1 MPAPFVV
8 LLSTYNGEKYLAEQ
22 LDSLLAQDYTD
33 ILIHIRDDGSADSTR
48 LILDR
53 YAARYKNIS
62 VVRGDNLGVAQS
74 FFQLLQNADETAD
87 YFAFCDQDDVW
98 LPNKL
103 SRAASALSDID
114 PKTPALYFSSYS
126 IVDEHLNFL
135 GNFPAPKRV
144 GFKSALVENVATGC
158 TVVLNRAARTLVL
171 WRLPEHVIMH
181 DWWCYAVVCSMNG
194 IICFDDKPTVL
205 YRQHSA
211 NITGTS
217 ATFFGKMR
225 RHWLQFM
232 SRDERVISL
241 TDQAR
246 ELQRC
251 FGNQMPDENKRVLA
265 RFLAS
270 KQSVWRRLIY
280 LFLNN
285 DVSRQS
291 LVENAILKINIA
303 LNRY

>member
-103 SRAASALSDID
+103 SRAASALSEID
-114 PKTPALYFSSYS
+114 AQTPALYFSSFEL
-126 IVDEHLNFL
+126 VDEQLNHLGYPPPF
-135 GNFPAPKRV
+135 RYI
-144 GFKSALVENVATGC
+144 GFQNALVQNVATGC
-158 TVVLNRAARTLVL
+158 TVVLNRAGRALVL
-171 WRLPEHVIMH
+171 SRLPEHVIMH
-181 DWWCYAVVCSMNG
+181 DWWSYLVMSALGKLVYDDAV
-194 IICFDDKPTVL
+194 TVK
-205 YRQHSA
+205 YRQHASNA
-211 NITGTS
+211 VGYGS
-217 ATFFGKMR
+217 SPLHRFGKK
-225 RHWLQFM
+225 
-232 SRDERVISL
+232 I
-241 TDQAR
+241 
-246 ELQRC
+246 
-251 FGNQMPDENKRVLA
+251 A
-265 RFLAS
+265 RFTSQNLPIFYAHRQAQELNRLYADALSQNDLKTLDSFIHS
-270 KQSVWRRLIY
+270 KQSFLSRIRYALLGNVRRSSPLDTFLLKFLI
-280 LFLNN
+280 
-285 DVSRQS
+285 
-291 LVENAILKINIA
+291 I